1 MTKKANPKKQPQK
14 MVSQPAAPA
23 FTLNLGSASKILAK
37 RRKANANPNGVQKAK
52 QIHPK
57 KNTQPKKRHISA
69 KEQAYYASEI
79 NPFNLLMPTAAS
91 NINHQAPSLAP
102 NFSVAMA
109 SQSTTI
115 QDNDQPN
122 RPSHVVETPMT
133 FLSNGFSAIDID
145 TSTTSD
151 NSRAPNKPQ

>member
-1 MTKKANPKKQPQK
+1 MTRKTNSKKQPQK
-14 MVSQPAAPA
+14 MVSQPEAPA
-23 FTLNLGSASKILAK
+23 FTLNFGAASKILAK

-69 KEQAYYASEI
+69 KKQAYYASEI

-102 NFSVAMA
+102 NFSIAMA
-109 SQSTTI
+109 SQSTTV
-115 QDNDQPN
+115 QENAQPN
-122 RPSHVVETPMT
+122 RPSHVAETPMT

-145 TSTTSD
+145 TSTTSE
-151 NSRAPNKPQ
+151 NSRTFNKPQ